1 MQTQNSCWLLWLH
14 PPPSSPTGIV
24 CSMETKLAHSRIL
37 ISQAWGGDAS
47 SWPRSQVSKATRRSL
62 FIFCPSHLTAKPVK
76 TAGTRG
82 GASAGDW
89 GTALQTRLRQVCG
102 GGMFL
107 HVTPWAR
114 FLFYGSIKSLGNFD
128 WCVCVCV
135 YFTGQGM
142 WAERGGAPAVPA
154 DAPAPGGGSRSDTG
168 GSGSGSGSVLSGER
182 SPGFS
187 SRGAAPRG
195 PEAAE
200 LHPDCLWEGGG
211 AELHEKHQAC

>member
-24 CSMETKLAHSRIL
+24 CSMETKLAHSWIL

-62 FIFCPSHLTAKPVK
+62 FTFCPSHLTAKPVK

-114 FLFYGSIKSLGNFD
+114 FLFYGTIKSLGNFD
-128 WCVCVCV
+128 LCVCVCLF
-135 YFTGQGM
+135 YRTGYVS
-142 WAERGGAPAVPA
+142 WKRRCAC
-154 DAPAPGGGSRSDTG
+154 ST
-168 GSGSGSGSVLSGER
+168 SGCTSSWRRISVGHWRLWIGLR
-182 SPGFS
+182 LGFV
-187 SRGAAPRG
+187 RRTQPRF
-195 PEAAE
+195 
-200 LHPDCLWEGGG
+200 
-211 AELHEKHQAC
+211 